1 MTLSKIKKKS
11 DEMLQIKENTA
22 RYREQVEQ
30 LEQEIEQ
37 LEKEVSETLDFEK
50 DMKLQDKKDRLPT
63 FKKRLKEAER
73 KEEAEL
79 RDRGTKLN
87 NIVSRY
93 QKDEMANDTEAQEAY
108 EAAKNSLIKAYE
120 DIQAYEAARG
130 KKVNDILDELA
141 EVGYNDAMA
150 NGSLIPYTR
159 EHQVLDKAPSKL
171 NLSKGIGN
179 GRYQSVEMFFEELT
193 ETK

>member
-1 MTLSKIKKKS
+1 
-11 DEMLQIKENTA
+11 MLQIKENTA

-108 EAAKNSLIKAYE
+108 EVAKNSLIKAYE